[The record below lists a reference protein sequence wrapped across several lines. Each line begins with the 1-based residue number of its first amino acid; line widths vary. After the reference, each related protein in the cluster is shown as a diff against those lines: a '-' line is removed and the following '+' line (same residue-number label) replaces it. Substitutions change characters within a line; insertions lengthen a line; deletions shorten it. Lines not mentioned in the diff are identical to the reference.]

1 MIRES
6 WLTEVAPDA
15 PCGPDLEYDQ
25 DFMALERAAQGKEE
39 QQYGDK
45 VFAAEEPVWTN
56 VVDLATALM
65 ERTRDVRVVLL
76 LGRGLTRTQGMS
88 GAAEALRLAHDL
100 LERFWDDVHPRLVI
114 DGEVDPMPRM
124 NAIAAFCDREK
135 FLRDLRAAD
144 FLRTPQVAFTLR
156 DVENI
161 LDQNLGKA
169 DGGLGPDQ
177 MRAAIG
183 DAIAADPAA
192 LPEAAALADAVE
204 ALRETLQKHL
214 EPSMLPDF
222 EPLASLVKPIARIVE
237 EIRAAATGA
246 AAGGTAE
253 GAEAA
258 VGGGGA
264 GAMMTVGDV
273 RSREDALR
281 ALDRVCDFLSR
292 NEPTN
297 PAPLFIRR
305 AQRLMT
311 MPFMDII
318 RELAPEAE
326 QQVET
331 ITGARREA

>member
-45 VFAAEEPVWTN
+45 VFAAEEPVWAN

-76 LGRGLTRTQGMS
+76 LGRGLTRTQGVS
-88 GAAEALRLAHDL
+88 GASETLRLANDL
-100 LERFWDDVHPRLVI
+100 LDRFWDDVHPRLVI

-124 NAIAAFCDREK
+124 NALAAFCDREK

-144 FLRTPQVAFTLR
+144 FLRTPAVTFTMR
-156 DVENI
+156 DVESI
-161 LDQNLGKA
+161 LDQNVGKA
-169 DGGLGPDQ
+169 DSGLGPDQ
-177 MRAAIG
+177 LRAAIG
-183 DAIAADPAA
+183 EAIAADPAA
-192 LPEAAALADAVE
+192 LPETAALAQALD
-204 ALRETLQKHL
+204 ALRGTLQKHL

-222 EPLASLVKPIARIVE
+222 EPLTALVKPVARTVE
-237 EIRAAATGA
+237 EIRAAATSA
-246 AAGGTAE
+246 TAGGAGE
-253 GAEAA
+253 GAGAGGA
-258 VGGGGA
+258 GGGA
-264 GAMMTVGDV
+264 VMTVGDV

-318 RELAPEAE
+318 RELAPDAE